1 MKHIIIVILCLTCS
15 LVYSQKKKKYIPKL
29 LLIFRRN

>member
-1 MKHIIIVILCLTCS
+1 MKHIIIVTLCLTCS
-15 LVYSQKKKKYIPKL
+15 LVFSQKKKKHMPKL